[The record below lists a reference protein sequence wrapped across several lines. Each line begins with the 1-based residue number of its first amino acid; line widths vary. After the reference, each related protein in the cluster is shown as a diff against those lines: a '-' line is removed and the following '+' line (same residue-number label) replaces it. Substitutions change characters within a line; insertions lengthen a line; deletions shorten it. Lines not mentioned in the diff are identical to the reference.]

1 MTQGNVNFSLVGSLL
16 LGGIPG
22 VLVGSR
28 VAPWLPGKPLKMIL
42 ACMLIFV
49 GIRLLLTH

>member
-16 LGGIPG
+16 LGGVPG
-22 VLVGSR
+22 VLIGSR

-49 GIRLLLTH
+49 GSNILIG